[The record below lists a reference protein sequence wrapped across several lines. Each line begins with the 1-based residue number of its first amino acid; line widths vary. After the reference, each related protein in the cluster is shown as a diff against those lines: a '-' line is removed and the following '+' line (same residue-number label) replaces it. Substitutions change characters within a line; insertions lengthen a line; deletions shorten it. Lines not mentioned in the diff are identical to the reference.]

1 MPLIKSEACER
12 SPSPAGF
19 AHSHG
24 RYDASY
30 SYHQEERD
38 SVSSLP
44 DTLLLFAM
52 HMHARSK
59 QPGMVDDLLVF

>member
-1 MPLIKSEACER
+1 MDDMMLA
-12 SPSPAGF
+12 
-19 AHSHG
+19 
-24 RYDASY
+24 
-30 SYHQEERD
+30 SYHQERD